1 MLTLENFEEAS
12 EIVKKSNP
20 GDKAD
25 QKQLFFR
32 ANRKQSFSEA
42 GEHAEDR
49 RLQSA
54 GSLL

>member
-12 EIVKKSNP
+12 EIVN
-20 GDKAD
+20 KAD

-32 ANRKQSFSEA
+32 AHRKQSFSEA

-49 RLQSA
+49 CI
-54 GSLL
+54 